1 MSRSLYL
8 VVFVLAVA
16 LAYAS
21 SQTAGT
27 TNSTPNQKGEP
38 QSSAQAGQSA
48 NRSNQTDNGSPEG
61 NNPSTSVPGGATD
74 ASGGG
79 VVGAAGATTGK
90 TQVPETPDTSSAAA
104 VVPDKDLQ
112 NQIQNA
118 LSKEPTLSGDTVN
131 ITVSANDIEM
141 NGSVATAR
149 EKQTATRIVQSYAG
163 NKKVVSH
170 LTITGR
176 ERNAAPNGNDKQTSD
191 SQQSNRPPR

>member
-1 MSRSLYL
+1 MSKSLYL

-27 TNSTPNQKGEP
+27 TNSAPSQKGEP
-38 QSSAQAGQSA
+38 QSSAQAGQSS
-48 NRSNQTDNGSPEG
+48 RSSQTGTASPQGS
-61 NNPSTSVPGGATD
+61 NPATSVPGGATD

-90 TQVPETPDTSSAAA
+90 TRVPETPDTSSASA
-104 VVPDKDLQ
+104 VIPDKDLQ

-118 LSKEPTLSGDTVN
+118 LSKEPTLSGDAVN
-131 ITVSANDIEM
+131 VTVSADAIEM

-170 LTITGR
+170 LTITGH
-176 ERNAAPNGNDKQTSD
+176 ERNAAPNVNDKQTSE